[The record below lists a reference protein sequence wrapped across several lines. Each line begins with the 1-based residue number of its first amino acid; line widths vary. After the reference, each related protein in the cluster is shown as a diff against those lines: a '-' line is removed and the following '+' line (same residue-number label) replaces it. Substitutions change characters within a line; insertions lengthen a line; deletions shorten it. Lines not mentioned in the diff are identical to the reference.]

1 MLLNDYEHTVV
12 IVVTSMFEVRE
23 KILYLSRS
31 TEITDDARDK
41 FLGVLPTSFFSK
53 NFSKLST
60 PPGPEVDFEE

>member
-1 MLLNDYEHTVV
+1 MITSISLLPCLRSEK
-12 IVVTSMFEVRE
+12 

-41 FLGVLPTSFFSK
+41 FLGVLPTNFFSK

>member
-1 MLLNDYEHTVV
+1 MITSILLVLLPCLSSEK
-12 IVVTSMFEVRE
+12 

-60 PPGPEVDFEE
+60 PPGPAVDFEEWLS